1 MNVFYAPEI
10 NDDSTTL
17 DENESGHAVRVLRM
31 TVGDHA
37 ILLDGKGNIYQ
48 TVIDEN
54 HPKRCRLKITG
65 SEFHPSKGIQLHL
78 GIAPVKMNDRMEWL
92 LEKATEIGISKITPL
107 LCSRSERKNIN
118 DERFKKVIISAMK
131 QSMNPW
137 LPELEPMVSFGEFI
151 SRYKDGYIAHCMNH
165 PDKTG
170 VTAMKAENNILR
182 VLVGPEGDFTVQ
194 ETESAMKSGFKA
206 LSLGESRLRTET
218 AGILVCAAVRLINE
232 SGAGTYNH

>member
-1 MNVFYAPEI
+1 MNVFYAPET
-10 NDDSTTL
+10 NDDSVTL

-31 TVGDHA
+31 AVGDQA
-37 ILLDGKGNIYQ
+37 ILLDGKGNIHS
-48 TVIDEN
+48 TVIEEN

-65 SEFHPSKGIQLHL
+65 SEFHPAKGIQLHL

-118 DERFKKVIISAMK
+118 DERFRKVMVSAMK

-137 LPELEPMVSFGEFI
+137 LPELEPMISFSEFI
-151 SRYKDGYIAHCMNH
+151 SRYKEGYIAHCMDR

-170 VTAMKAENNILR
+170 ISAMKPANNMLR
-182 VLVGPEGDFTVQ
+182 VLIGPEGDFTLQ
-194 ETESAMKSGFKA
+194 ETESAMQAGYQG

-218 AGILVCAAVRLINE
+218 AGLLVCAAVRLMNE
-232 SGAGTYNH
+232 SGGGSHNH